1 MDERRSLFAAFF
13 RQQSEIGM
21 PSYIF
26 SDAFNAAAVLSG
38 KEGGDN
44 SHRGADRPSPF
55 SGSPQS
61 LSFVKSPS
69 AFTTAP
75 APKAAIPKQN
85 VLPLPAS
92 KLMKQTAPLTGKR
105 AMLAELFHQVKTCQ
119 QCGLGKTRKNFVFG
133 TGNPEALFMVIG
145 EAPGEEEDLQGQPFV
160 GAAGALLTKMLSAID
175 IDRKKHVFIAN
186 ILKCRPPRNRN
197 PELTEVRA
205 CSSILSRQIE
215 IIAPKVILLLGRIA
229 AHSLLD
235 STDSIGKMRSCAHE
249 YKGIPVF
256 VTYHPAALLRNDDY
270 RRPAWED
277 LQKLQLILRD
287 AGVYDAPTK

>member
-1 MDERRSLFAAFF
+1 MNERLSLFAAYF
-13 RQQSEIGM
+13 RQQSELDT
-21 PSYIF
+21 PAYIF
-26 SDAFNAAAVLSG
+26 SSASVSAFTVAGLLPGGKNRANTSAAG
-38 KEGGDN
+38 PPK
-44 SHRGADRPSPF
+44 PSA
-55 SGSPQS
+55 
-61 LSFVKSPS
+61 LEEVSFVKKTPVIKTAISPK
-69 AFTTAP
+69 P
-75 APKAAIPKQN
+75 AA
-85 VLPLPAS
+85 LPLPAS
-92 KLMKQTAPLTGKR
+92 KLMKQTLTGKR

-197 PELTEVRA
+197 PELTEVQA
-205 CSSILSRQIE
+205 CFSILSRQIE

-235 STDSIGKMRSCAHE
+235 TTDSIGKMRSNAHE

-277 LQKLQLILRD
+277 LQKLQLTLRD

>member
-1 MDERRSLFAAFF
+1 
-13 RQQSEIGM
+13 M

-26 SDAFNAAAVLSG
+26 SDTFDVA
-38 KEGGDN
+38 
-44 SHRGADRPSPF
+44 
-55 SGSPQS
+55 
-61 LSFVKSPS
+61 
-69 AFTTAP
+69 
-75 APKAAIPKQN
+75 N
-85 VLPLPAS
+85 VLPGPTSADGRPRDSDVPRKLSGPAGGFSFAKNPVTVKTATAPKPKPNAVPLPAL
-92 KLMKQTAPLTGKR
+92 KLMKQAAPLTGKR
-105 AMLAELFHQVKTCQ
+105 AVLAELFHQVKNCR

-186 ILKCRPPRNRN
+186 ILKCRPPQNRN
-197 PELTEVRA
+197 PETAEVQA
-205 CSSILSRQIE
+205 CSGILSRQIE

-229 AHSLLD
+229 AHALLD
-235 STDSIGKMRSCAHE
+235 TTDSISKMRSSTHE

-256 VTYHPAALLRNDDY
+256 VTYHPAALLRNDSY

-277 LQKLQLILRD
+277 LQKLQKILKD
-287 AGVYDAPTK
+287 VGVYDA